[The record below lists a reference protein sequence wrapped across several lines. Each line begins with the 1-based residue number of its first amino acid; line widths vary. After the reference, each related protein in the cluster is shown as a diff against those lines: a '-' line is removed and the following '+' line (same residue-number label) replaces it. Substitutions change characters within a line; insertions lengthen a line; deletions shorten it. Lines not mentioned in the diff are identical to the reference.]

1 MVRGW
6 YEGRVPAQGRA
17 GTWQRST
24 GARRSRSTSAWS
36 ISARSTCSWTRVS
49 TPTAR
54 TSSVRRSAGRS
65 KPGRAPWKRP
75 LSAARSRSPR
85 SRRWRSSAPSG
96 HRGRS
101 RPPWR
106 PGRCERHRCAAG
118 RRRHRSATTVTTTN
132 RSPRIV
138 NDTRAAAMA
147 EALRFTRERRLAE
160 ASALLQRGLSVGHT
174 VTAARPLPPETYR
187 RRDTQASG
195 THQAGGLLDRLQ
207 ARLTAGKNLP
217 RPSGSNSTA
226 AAAASAPG
234 GEIRHLRH
242 TAAAGSRTYA
252 LYIPTGYA
260 EEPAPL
266 VVMLHGGTQDAA
278 DFAAGTRMNDLAER
292 HTFLVAYPEQST
304 AANVGRYWNWFRPG
318 DQRRDVG
325 EPAII
330 AGITRQV
337 MSDHAVDPARVYVA
351 GLSAGG
357 AMAAVMAATYPDLYT
372 AAGGKSGDI
381 H

>member
-1 MVRGW
+1 
-6 YEGRVPAQGRA
+6 
-17 GTWQRST
+17 
-24 GARRSRSTSAWS
+24 
-36 ISARSTCSWTRVS
+36 
-49 TPTAR
+49 
-54 TSSVRRSAGRS
+54 
-65 KPGRAPWKRP
+65 
-75 LSAARSRSPR
+75 
-85 SRRWRSSAPSG
+85 
-96 HRGRS
+96 
-101 RPPWR
+101 
-106 PGRCERHRCAAG
+106 
-118 RRRHRSATTVTTTN
+118 
-132 RSPRIV
+132 V
-138 NDTRAAAMA
+138 NDTRAAAMV
-147 EALRFTRERRLAE
+147 EALRLTRERRLAE

-195 THQAGGLLDRLQ
+195 TRKAGGLLDRLQ
-207 ARLTAGKNLP
+207 ARLTAGTNLP
-217 RPSGSNSTA
+217 RPSGSSSTA

-234 GEIRHLRH
+234 GQIRHLRH
-242 TAAAGSRTYA
+242 TAAAGSRTYD

-260 EEPAPL
+260 EEPVPL

-372 AAGGKSGDI
+372 AAGVHSGLAYGVAHDVPSAFAAMRHGGSSEPACEVPLI
-381 H
+381 VFYSEPRQHRHAGQRREAHRLGYGSGSERCWPVRATWSAAPPPRRCGCRPGRAA